1 MHKYLELEQSVKVKG
16 SGFDPIRVSLNK
28 LSIST
33 AKRERFF
40 QRTAL
45 IICLWALQ
53 IQAKENTTMW
63 TSLKS
68 KKTCWPIKSRW
79 NPSSYASCVDN
90 FEVYCK

>member
-1 MHKYLELEQSVKVKG
+1 MHKYLELEQSVKVEG

-33 AKRERFF
+33 AKRARFF

-45 IICLWALQ
+45 IICLLRLWALQ

-68 KKTCWPIKSRW
+68 KKTRRPIKKSLKSLELR
-79 NPSSYASCVDN
+79 
-90 FEVYCK
+90 